1 MVWENSDLIN
11 DTTQAFVYE
20 LELVKDDNTFKYI
33 GYTGT
38 NKNWKEYIQSS
49 EYVKKD
55 KEYITKMINTIGWK
69 ITKYRRKDYEI
80 LSR

>member
-38 NKNWKEYIQSS
+38 NKNWKEYI
-49 EYVKKD
+49 
-55 KEYITKMINTIGWK
+55 
-69 ITKYRRKDYEI
+69 
-80 LSR
+80 